1 MDEIKQEVATD
12 VASEEVV
19 ADETAA
25 QASANT
31 GKKKI
36 KLPAWFQ
43 KLVDKIKSNEDVRQM
58 VVFTLF
64 SFICGGSQLIITL
77 VLPALLKLA
86 PETSVLNQRFYG
98 FDLGA
103 LKDVFHDF
111 GLYRFL
117 DRFYRRTSPHLRAQ
131 PQKDL
136 QLHQQRH
143 HLRHHVRHLG
153 SYDHLCANPPR
164 QRDYDRLHG
173 RKTRRSN
180 GVLVSD
186 LQPHRTSR
194 RRHHRSCHELC
205 GQQIPRHAQL
215 GRKEKQEIGR
225 KRLQLRRLRLLL
237 LPRLPISK
245 CNTRRLFRA
254 RRSGSRQRIICRPK
268 TIKRFNLKATHSIVR
283 RFCFI
288 QK

>member
-25 QASANT
+25 QASENT

-36 KLPAWFQ
+36 KLPAWLQ

-103 LKDVFHDF
+103 LKDVFGYPTTSDF
-111 GLYRFL
+111 IGFL
-117 DRFYRRTSPHLRAQ
+117 I
-131 PQKDL
+131 
-136 QLHQQRH
+136 
-143 HLRHHVRHLG
+143 G
-153 SYDHLCANPPR
+153 SIVG
-164 QRDYDRLHG
+164 Q
-173 RKTRRSN
+173 
-180 GVLVSD
+180 VLTFV
-186 LQPHRTSR
+186 LN
-194 RRHHRSCHELC
+194 
-205 GQQIPRHAQL
+205 
-215 GRKEKQEIGR
+215 R
-225 KRLQLRRLRLLL
+225 KRPSTAQTTSSSPASCTSSWQLRSSLCKPSSAARL
-237 LPRLPISK
+237 
-245 CNTRRLFRA
+245 
-254 RRSGSRQRIICRPK
+254 
-268 TIKRFNLKATHSIVR
+268 
-283 RFCFI
+283 
-288 QK
+288 